1 MPQLP
6 PTVWIIIAGIALL
19 LLALCAATAY
29 LMLRPATRRRV
40 AGWPLARILVLVGA
54 AAIPWLIVSFAPI
67 TVKVSINGVIQLAG
81 WLSLALLAF
90 AMLVLLPLT
99 ALVSAIIWGR
109 ARRRTS

>member
-6 PTVWIIIAGIALL
+6 PSVWTIIAAIALL
-19 LLALCAATAY
+19 LLALCAATVH
-29 LMLRPATRRRV
+29 LMLRPAMRRRV
-40 AGWPLARILVLVGA
+40 AGWPLTRILILVGA
-54 AAIPWLIVSFAPI
+54 AAIPWLIVTFAPI

-81 WLSLALLAF
+81 WLCLALLAF

-99 ALVSAIIWGR
+99 AFVCAIIWGR